1 MGIRLTD
8 QIVRAMPPPA
18 SGNKVQY
25 DSEMPGFGVRTT
37 SAGAKSFVLNYRADG
52 RERRLTIGS
61 WPSWTASA
69 ARERAKALRREI
81 DTGGDPLAQREAA
94 RQAPTV
100 ATLARRYLEEHAP
113 RKRASSAAEDLSMV
127 RQHVVPRLGRLQV
140 DAVRRT
146 DIEAMH
152 RSISG
157 STPTRANRVL
167 ALLSKMFSLAI
178 TWEWRADN
186 PCHGVEKNAE
196 NRRERYLM
204 PAELERLMAALAAHR
219 YQASANAI
227 RLLLLTGARR
237 NEVLGAQ
244 WAEFDLDA
252 GIWTKPATRT
262 KTGKAHR
269 VPLSAPARLLL
280 AEMRKAEGEALFPG
294 RRGEQQTT
302 LKTFWHAVCRKAD
315 LRDIRLHD
323 LRHTFASHL
332 ASGGQ
337 SLLVIGQL
345 LGHAQAATTQRYSHL
360 FDDVQRRAVETVGAI
375 VAGAGGAAGPP
386 GEVAALRRY
395 RR

>member
-81 DTGGDPLAQREAA
+81 DTGGDPLARREAA

-127 RQHVVPRLGRLQV
+127 RQHVVPRLGRLRV

-204 PAELERLMAALAAHR
+204 PAELERLMAALAAHPLSGQR
-219 YQASANAI
+219 ERNPSVAADRCASQ
-227 RLLLLTGARR
+227 RGARR
-237 NEVLGAQ
+237 AMGRVRFGR
-244 WAEFDLDA
+244 WHLDQA
-252 GIWTKPATRT
+252 SDQDED
-262 KTGKAHR
+262 GK
-269 VPLSAPARLLL
+269 SAP
-280 AEMRKAEGEALFPG
+280 G
-294 RRGEQQTT
+294 
-302 LKTFWHAVCRKAD
+302 
-315 LRDIRLHD
+315 
-323 LRHTFASHL
+323 
-332 ASGGQ
+332 
-337 SLLVIGQL
+337 
-345 LGHAQAATTQRYSHL
+345 
-360 FDDVQRRAVETVGAI
+360 AVECASPAAAGRNAGRQKARRCSP
-375 VAGAGGAAGPP
+375 AGAAIS
-386 GEVAALRRY
+386 RQH
-395 RR
+395 

>member
-1 MGIRLTD
+1 
-8 QIVRAMPPPA
+8 
-18 SGNKVQY
+18 
-25 DSEMPGFGVRTT
+25 
-37 SAGAKSFVLNYRADG
+37 
-52 RERRLTIGS
+52 
-61 WPSWTASA
+61 
-69 ARERAKALRREI
+69 
-81 DTGGDPLAQREAA
+81 
-94 RQAPTV
+94 
-100 ATLARRYLEEHAP
+100 
-113 RKRASSAAEDLSMV
+113 
-127 RQHVVPRLGRLQV
+127 
-140 DAVRRT
+140 
-146 DIEAMH
+146 
-152 RSISG
+152 
-157 STPTRANRVL
+157 
-167 ALLSKMFSLAI
+167 
-178 TWEWRADN
+178 
-186 PCHGVEKNAE
+186 
-196 NRRERYLM
+196 
-204 PAELERLMAALAAHR
+204 MAALAAHR